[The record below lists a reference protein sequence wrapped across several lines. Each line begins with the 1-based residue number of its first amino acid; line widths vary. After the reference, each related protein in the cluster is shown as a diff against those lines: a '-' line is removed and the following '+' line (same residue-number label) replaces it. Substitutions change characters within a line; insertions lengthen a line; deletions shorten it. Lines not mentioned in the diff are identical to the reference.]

1 MTHKEQIESLIKNTD
16 LQQGII
22 IRNQLVKGT
31 INREEAN
38 LRIAKYWLMI

>member
-1 MTHKEQIESLIKNTD
+1 MNHQEERENMIKNSD

-22 IRNQLVKGT
+22 IRNQLVKGM

-38 LRIAKYWLMI
+38 KRIAKY